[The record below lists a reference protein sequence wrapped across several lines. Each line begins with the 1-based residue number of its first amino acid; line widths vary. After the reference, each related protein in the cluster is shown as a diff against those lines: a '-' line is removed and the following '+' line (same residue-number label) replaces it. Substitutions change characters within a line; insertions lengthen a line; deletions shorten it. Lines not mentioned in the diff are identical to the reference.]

1 MPEPR
6 PTLGQL
12 LQQAR
17 LRKNVT
23 ASQAAAATRMKVQH
37 VEALERDDFRSI
49 AAPMYAKGFIRLY
62 AEYLGLDP
70 APLIREYV
78 ERHAAAPPPLTT
90 RKVLH
95 EKPPLVDATDRADP
109 AAPPAGEPA
118 AGPRPAPRAVRL
130 GVGAVVLVLLLLGLG
145 RCAFRRAPAG
155 AGPAPDL
162 VTRPVIQEPPEPY
175 LPPRP
180 ANMP

>member
-6 PTLGQL
+6 LTLGQV

-70 APLIREYV
+70 APLIREYM
-78 ERHAAAPPPLTT
+78 ERHAATPPPLTT

-95 EKPPLVDATDRADP
+95 EKPPVVDATDQADP
-109 AAPPAGEPA
+109 AAQPADEPPPGRLPVV
-118 AGPRPAPRAVRL
+118 RALRL
-130 GVGAVVLVLLLLGLG
+130 GAGVAVLVLLLLGLG
-145 RCAFRRAPAG
+145 RCACRRAPAG
-155 AGPAPDL
+155 AGPALDL

-175 LPPRP
+175 LPARP
-180 ANMP
+180 AGTP